1 MAYLQTENIVL
12 INLRA
17 ACILVGER
25 NDVKVAEFGLARHM
39 QEDIYEADGRKHF
52 NLRWS

>member
-1 MAYLQTENIVL
+1 MTYLETEKIVHRH
-12 INLRA
+12 LRA

-39 QEDIYEADGRKHF
+39 QEDIYEAKGRKHF
-52 NLRWS
+52 NL